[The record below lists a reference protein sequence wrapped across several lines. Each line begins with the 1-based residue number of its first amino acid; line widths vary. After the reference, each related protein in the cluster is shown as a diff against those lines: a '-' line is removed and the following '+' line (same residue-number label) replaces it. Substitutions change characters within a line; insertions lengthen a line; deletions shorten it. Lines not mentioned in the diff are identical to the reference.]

1 MAGRRGARALLAALC
16 VAGVVG
22 GCVDGDEAAPL
33 EEPATEEQATEEGC
47 AEATGADG
55 TTTPKD
61 VLAAV
66 NDSLGFVETPVAS
79 GSGVLIEDGYVL
91 TNLHVVD
98 PLSEVSV
105 TFHGGSFFEEVPV
118 VGVDALTDIAVLGPV
133 EAEAPP
139 LALSDHEGLERGDEV
154 FLVGYPGE
162 VDAEPEPAISR
173 GILSRVRHL
182 EAFEQTY
189 LQTDAAIGSGQSGGA
204 LVDGR
209 GCVIGISGLAFAE
222 EFALALSAADV
233 NAAVE
238 AILDG
243 GGSTYRPF
251 PAGPGT
257 RSGTLALEDPD
268 DVGVLTL
275 RTGSSRETLRLS
287 LTGEQVA
294 VQVTDLVGEPLLF
307 NREALDLIAELEGV
321 PVDQLGLGAPD
332 EPVAPGV
339 YEVEL
344 PRQSHIMVLV
354 GTQHEYDAEIAF
366 ESSLDLVV
374 YEDDDDNQPIEVGD
388 RVEGVLDG
396 LELRDRYLLDLDE
409 GDEVNIR
416 VASPQGDM
424 AFAIWAREEGDSDAL
439 VVDDSDGGLF
449 GLDAED
455 VYHSEVSGVHVVEV
469 VSFAGVASGYVIE
482 VSAEASDEE

>member
-1 MAGRRGARALLAALC
+1 MAGRRGLRGLLAALC

-22 GCVDGDEAAPL
+22 GCSDGDGTAPTD
-33 EEPATEEQATEEGC
+33 EQGTEEETTEEGC

-61 VLAAV
+61 LLAAV
-66 NDSLGFVETPVAS
+66 NDSLAFVETPVAF
-79 GSGVLIEDGYVL
+79 GSGVLIEGGYVV

-98 PLSEVSV
+98 PLPEVSV
-105 TFHGGSFFEEVPV
+105 TFHGGSVFEEVPV
-118 VGVDALTDIAVLGPV
+118 VGVDALADIAVLGPV

-139 LALSDHEGLERGDEV
+139 LGLSDHEGLERGDEV

-162 VDAEPEPAISR
+162 VDVEPEPAISR
-173 GILSRVRHL
+173 GILSRVRRL

-189 LQTDAAIGSGQSGGA
+189 LQTDAAIGAGQSGGA

-251 PAGPGT
+251 PDGPVT
-257 RSGTLALEDPD
+257 TSGTLSLDDAD
-268 DVGVLTL
+268 DVSLLTL
-275 RTGSSRETLRLS
+275 RTGSARETLRLS

-294 VQVTDLVGEPLLF
+294 VQVMDLAGEPLLF
-307 NREALDLIAELEGV
+307 NREALELAAELEGV
-321 PVDQLGLGAPD
+321 PADQLGAPD

-344 PRQSHIMVLV
+344 PRQAYIVVLI
-354 GTQHEYDAEIAF
+354 GTQREDGADIAF

-374 YEDDDDNQPIEVGD
+374 YEDDDDDRRLRVGD
-388 RVEGVLDG
+388 RVEGVIDG
-396 LELRDRYLLDLDE
+396 LELQDRYLLDLEE

-424 AFAIWAREEGDSDAL
+424 AFAVWAREEGHADAL

-455 VYHSEVSGVHVVEV
+455 VYRAEVSGTHVVEV
-469 VSFAGVASGYVIE
+469 VSLLQEASGYVIE
-482 VSAEASDEE
+482 VGPSDEG

>member
-1 MAGRRGARALLAALC
+1 MAVRRGLRGLLAALC

-22 GCVDGDEAAPL
+22 GCSDGDGAAPTD
-33 EEPATEEQATEEGC
+33 EQGTEEEITEEGC

-61 VLAAV
+61 LLAAV
-66 NDSLGFVETPVAS
+66 NDSLAFVETPVAF
-79 GSGVLIEDGYVL
+79 GSGVLIEGGYVV

-98 PLSEVSV
+98 PLPEVSV
-105 TFHGGSFFEEVPV
+105 TFHGGSVFEEVPV
-118 VGVDALTDIAVLGPV
+118 VGVDALADIAVLGPV

-139 LALSDHEGLERGDEV
+139 LGLSDHEELERGDEV

-189 LQTDAAIGSGQSGGA
+189 LQTDAAIGAGQSGGA

-251 PAGPGT
+251 PDGPVT
-257 RSGTLALEDPD
+257 TSGTLRLDDAD
-268 DVGVLTL
+268 DVSLLTL

-294 VQVTDLVGEPLLF
+294 LQVTDLVGEPLLF
-307 NREALDLIAELEGV
+307 NRAALDLIAETEEV

-344 PRQSHIMVLV
+344 PRQSYIVVLI
-354 GTQHEYDAEIAF
+354 GTQHEDGADIAF
-366 ESSLDLVV
+366 ESSLGLVV
-374 YEDDDDNQPIEVGD
+374 YEDDDDDRRLRVGD
-388 RVEGVLDG
+388 RVEGVIDG
-396 LELRDRYLLDLDE
+396 LELQDRYLLDLQE

-424 AFAIWAREEGDSDAL
+424 AFAVWPVDQGPTDSFF
-439 VVDDSDGGLF
+439 VDDSDGGLF

-455 VYHSEVSGVHVVEV
+455 VYRAEVSGTHVVEV
-469 VSFAGVASGYVIE
+469 VSLLQEASGYVIE
-482 VSAEASDEE
+482 VGPSDEG

>member
-1 MAGRRGARALLAALC
+1 MAGRRGLRGLLAALC

-22 GCVDGDEAAPL
+22 GCSNGDGAGPTDEQG
-33 EEPATEEQATEEGC
+33 TEEQITEEGC
-47 AEATGADG
+47 AGATGADG
-55 TTTPKD
+55 MTTPKD
-61 VLAAV
+61 LLAAV
-66 NDSLGFVETPVAS
+66 NDSLAFVETPVAF
-79 GSGVLIEDGYVL
+79 GSGVLIEGGYVV

-98 PLSEVSV
+98 PLPEVSV
-105 TFHGGSFFEEVPV
+105 TFHGGSVSEQVPV
-118 VGVDALTDIAVLGPV
+118 VGVDALADIAVLGPV
-133 EAEAPP
+133 ETEAPP
-139 LALSDHEGLERGDEV
+139 LGLSDHEGLERGDEV

-173 GILSRVRHL
+173 GILSRVRRL

-189 LQTDAAIGSGQSGGA
+189 LQTDAAIGAGQSGGA

-251 PAGPGT
+251 PDGPVT
-257 RSGTLALEDPD
+257 TSGTLSLDDAD
-268 DVGVLTL
+268 DVSLLTL
-275 RTGSSRETLRLS
+275 RTGSARETLRLS

-294 VQVTDLVGEPLLF
+294 VQVMDLAGEPLLF
-307 NREALDLIAELEGV
+307 NREALELAAELEGV
-321 PVDQLGLGAPD
+321 PADQLGAPD

-344 PRQSHIMVLV
+344 PRQAYIVVLI
-354 GTQHEYDAEIAF
+354 GTQREDGADIAF

-374 YEDDDDNQPIEVGD
+374 YEDDDDDRRLRVGD
-388 RVEGVLDG
+388 RVEGVIDG
-396 LELRDRYLLDLDE
+396 LELQDRYLLDLAE
-409 GDEVNIR
+409 GDKVNIR

-424 AFAIWAREEGDSDAL
+424 AFAVWPLDQGPADSFF
-439 VVDDSDGGLF
+439 VDDSDGGLF

-455 VYHSEVSGVHVVEV
+455 VYRAEVSGTHVVEV
-469 VSFAGVASGYVIE
+469 VSLLQEASGYVIE
-482 VSAEASDEE
+482 VGPSDEG

>member
-1 MAGRRGARALLAALC
+1 MARRRGLRGLLAALC

-22 GCVDGDEAAPL
+22 GCSDGDGAGPTDEQG
-33 EEPATEEQATEEGC
+33 TEEEITEQGC
-47 AEATGADG
+47 TEATGADG

-61 VLAAV
+61 LLAAV
-66 NDSLGFVETPVAS
+66 NDSLAFVETPVAF
-79 GSGVLIEDGYVL
+79 GSGVLIEGGYVV

-98 PLSEVSV
+98 PIPEVSV
-105 TFHGGSFFEEVPV
+105 TFHGGSVFEEVPV
-118 VGVDALTDIAVLGPV
+118 VGVDALADIAVLGPV
-133 EAEAPP
+133 ESEASP
-139 LALSDHEGLERGDEV
+139 LGLADHEGLERGDEV

-173 GILSRVRHL
+173 GILSRVRRL

-189 LQTDAAIGSGQSGGA
+189 LQTDAAIGAGQSGGA

-243 GGSTYRPF
+243 DGSTYRPF
-251 PAGPGT
+251 PDGPAVT
-257 RSGTLALEDPD
+257 SGTLALEDPD
-268 DVGVLTL
+268 DVRLLTL
-275 RTGSSRETLRLS
+275 RTGDTRETLRLS
-287 LTGEQVA
+287 LTSEQVA
-294 VQVTDLVGEPLLF
+294 VQVMDLAGEPLLF
-307 NREALDLIAELEGV
+307 NREALELAAELEGV
-321 PVDQLGLGAPD
+321 PADQLGAPD

-344 PRQSHIMVLV
+344 PRKSYIVVLI
-354 GTQHEYDAEIAF
+354 GTQREGGAEIGF

-374 YEDDDDNQPIEVGD
+374 YEDDDDDRRLQVGD
-388 RVEGVLDG
+388 GVEGVIDG
-396 LELRDRYLLDLDE
+396 LELQDRYLLDLEE

-424 AFAIWAREEGDSDAL
+424 AFAVWPEDEGPDDSF

-449 GLDAED
+449 GLDAEG
-455 VYHSEVSGVHVVEV
+455 VYRAEVSGTHVIEV
-469 VSFAGVASGYVIE
+469 VSLLQEASGYVIE
-482 VSAEASDEE
+482 VGPSDEG

>member
-1 MAGRRGARALLAALC
+1 MAGPRGLRSLLAALC

-22 GCVDGDEAAPL
+22 GCSNGDGAGPTDEQG
-33 EEPATEEQATEEGC
+33 TEEEITEEGC

-55 TTTPKD
+55 TRTPKD
-61 VLAAV
+61 LLAAV
-66 NDSLGFVETPVAS
+66 NDSLAFVETPVAF
-79 GSGVLIEDGYVL
+79 GSGVLIEGGYVV

-98 PLSEVSV
+98 PLREVSV
-105 TFHGGSFFEEVPV
+105 TFHGGSVFEEVPV
-118 VGVDALTDIAVLGPV
+118 VGVDALADIAVLGPV
-133 EAEAPP
+133 KAEAPP
-139 LALSDHEGLERGDEV
+139 LGLSDHEGLERGDEV

-173 GILSRVRHL
+173 GILSRVRRL

-189 LQTDAAIGSGQSGGA
+189 LQTDAAIGAGQSGGA

-233 NAAVE
+233 NTAVE

-251 PAGPGT
+251 PDGPVT
-257 RSGTLALEDPD
+257 TSGTLSLD
-268 DVGVLTL
+268 DVDDISLLTL
-275 RTGSSRETLRLS
+275 RTGSAREMLRLS

-294 VQVTDLVGEPLLF
+294 VQVMNLAGEPLLF
-307 NREALDLIAELEGV
+307 NREALELAAELEGV
-321 PVDQLGLGAPD
+321 PADQFGAPD

-344 PRQSHIMVLV
+344 PRQAYIVVLI
-354 GTQHEYDAEIAF
+354 GTQLEEGADIAF

-374 YEDDDDNQPIEVGD
+374 YEDEDDDRPLRVGD
-388 RVEGVLDG
+388 RVEGVIDG
-396 LELRDRYLLDLDE
+396 LELQDRYLLELEE

-424 AFAIWAREEGDSDAL
+424 AFAVWPLDQGPADSFF
-439 VVDDSDGGLF
+439 VDDSDGGLF

-455 VYHSEVSGVHVVEV
+455 VYRAEVSGTHVIEV
-469 VSFAGVASGYVIE
+469 VSLLQEASGYVIE
-482 VSAEASDEE
+482 VGPSDEG

>member
-1 MAGRRGARALLAALC
+1 MAGRRGLRGLLAALW

-22 GCVDGDEAAPL
+22 GCSNGDGAGPTDEQG
-33 EEPATEEQATEEGC
+33 TEEDITEEGC

-55 TTTPKD
+55 MTTPKD
-61 VLAAV
+61 LLAAV
-66 NDSLGFVETPVAS
+66 NDSLAFVETPVAA
-79 GSGVLIEDGYVL
+79 GSGVLIEGGYVV

-98 PLSEVSV
+98 PLAAVSV
-105 TFHGGSFFEEVPV
+105 TFQGGSLFEEVPV
-118 VGVDALTDIAVLGPV
+118 VGVDALADIAVLGPV
-133 EAEAPP
+133 EAQAPP

-173 GILSRVRHL
+173 GILSRVRRL
-182 EAFEQTY
+182 EGFEQTY
-189 LQTDAAIGSGQSGGA
+189 LQTDAAIGAGQSGGA

-243 GGSTYRPF
+243 GGSAYRPF
-251 PAGPGT
+251 PDGPVT
-257 RSGTLALEDPD
+257 TSGTLALEDPD
-268 DVGVLTL
+268 DVRLLTL
-275 RTGSSRETLRLS
+275 RTGEARETLRLS

-294 VQVTDLVGEPLLF
+294 VQVTDLIGDPLLF
-307 NREALDLIAELEGV
+307 NQEALELVAELEGV
-321 PVDQLGLGAPD
+321 PMDQLGLGAPD

-344 PRQSHIMVLV
+344 PPESYIVILV
-354 GTQHEYDAEIAF
+354 GSRREGGAEVAF

-374 YEDDDDNQPIEVGD
+374 YEDDDDDRPIEVGD
-388 RVEGVLDG
+388 RVEGILDG
-396 LELRDRYLLDLDE
+396 LELQDRYLLDLEE

-424 AFAIWAREEGDSDAL
+424 AFAVWARDQGPVDAL

-449 GLDAED
+449 GLDAEE
-455 VYHSEVSGVHVVEV
+455 VYRAEVSGTHVVEV
-469 VSFAGVASGYVIE
+469 VSLLQEASGYVIE
-482 VSAEASDEE
+482 VGPSAGG